1 MRIRL
6 SAILFFLFTSS
17 INFVRAQQQ
26 IFKNYTVNDGLIS
39 NDIRRIFQDSKGFLW
54 IGTMEGLSK
63 YDGNAFTNF
72 TKSKGLS
79 HSVVNDFY
87 ESDSGRLYVALNN
100 GIIDEI
106 KDDKVVHGE
115 ANASVIVNRLFKT
128 PWKEVVALT
137 DSNGFQNWSSGQL
150 TKTPQQPADGS
161 FFAAV
166 VLSDT

>member
-17 INFVRAQQQ
+17 INFVKAQQQ

-79 HSVVNDFY
+79 HSVINDFY
-87 ESDSGRLYVALNN
+87 ESDNGRLYVALNN

-106 KDDKVVHGE
+106 KDD
-115 ANASVIVNRLFKT
+115 NVIPGSPNGFVTVNRFFKT
-128 PWKEVVALT
+128 PWKTVIVLT
-137 DSNGFQNWSSGQL
+137 DSNGFQIWRSGQL
-150 TKTPQQPADGS
+150 I
-161 FFAAV
+161 
-166 VLSDT
+166 